1 MVVTGTV
8 GRVTLQLEVGIFLS
22 SNGRERMNANGTVGR
37 VVLQLIMGISSSS
50 NGREKMDAIGT
61 KIHLKQLRDA
71 ATKICSITLL
81 MKGAL

>member
-1 MVVTGTV
+1 MDVNGVVS
-8 GRVTLQLEVGIFLS
+8 RVSLQPKVDISPFS
-22 SNGRERMNANGTVGR
+22 S
-37 VVLQLIMGISSSS
+37 
-50 NGREKMDAIGT
+50 GREKMDAIGT